1 MTVQN
6 FGSIRYSANDAN
18 EKPVMYGSTTS
29 LQPQKDLANMLAF
42 LELER
47 AHRLRSVSVKPYVIG
62 SMIVVS
68 PDVGLWRLI
77 KGFIAARLKIQ
88 KERA

>member
-1 MTVQN
+1 MQTY
-6 FGSIRYSANDAN
+6 GSIRYSADDENG
-18 EKPVMYGSTTS
+18 KPVMYGSTTS
-29 LQPQKDLANMLAF
+29 LQPRKDLSNMLAF

-47 AHRLRSVSVKPYVIG
+47 AHRLRSVSVKPYAIG
-62 SMIVVS
+62 SMVVVS

-77 KGFIAARLKIQ
+77 KGFISARRKIA